1 MLCQRA
7 AWSNRN
13 TAGVRYRDCV
23 QPTYMRDA
31 LFVTLTKRWLLVMFW
46 LVFRIQYRGR
56 QHIPATGPALIV
68 CNHQSYLDPLL
79 VGAALPRSVRYMAMR
94 QLFATR
100 PIEILLR
107 FYGAFPVATRS
118 ADTGA
123 IKACL
128 QYLRANE
135 LVMIFPEGERSP
147 DGRLL
152 EFFHGFARIAQL
164 GEVPI
169 VPVTIDGAV
178 RVWPRSARWPR
189 PGKVQVTFHAP
200 LHPAS
205 FPFEPGLDAERIS
218 MQVRDVMETTLCS

>member
-1 MLCQRA
+1 
-7 AWSNRN
+7 
-13 TAGVRYRDCV
+13 
-23 QPTYMRDA
+23 MRDA
-31 LFVTLTKRWLLVMFW
+31 LFVTLTKRWLRALFW
-46 LVFRIQYRGR
+46 LAFRIEYHGR
-56 QHIPATGPALIV
+56 HHIPATGPALIV
-68 CNHQSYLDPLL
+68 SNHQSYLDPLF

-94 QLFATR
+94 QLFVKR

-107 FYGAFPVATRS
+107 FYGAFPVATRK

-128 QYLRANE
+128 HYLDANE
-135 LVMIFPEGERSP
+135 LVLIFPEGERSP

-164 GEVPI
+164 REVRI

-189 PGKVQVTFHAP
+189 PAKVQVTFHAP
-200 LHPAS
+200 LQPSAVAS
-205 FPFEPGLDAERIS
+205 DGAVDAERIS
-218 MQVRDVMETTLCS
+218 MHVRDVMETALEMPSALSPPTLRR

>member
-1 MLCQRA
+1 
-7 AWSNRN
+7 
-13 TAGVRYRDCV
+13 
-23 QPTYMRDA
+23 MRDA
-31 LFVTLTKRWLLVMFW
+31 LFVTLTKRWLLVMFS

-56 QHIPATGPALIV
+56 EHIPANRPALIV

-79 VGAALPRSVRYMAMR
+79 VGAALPRSVRYMAMK
-94 QLFATR
+94 QLFVKR

-128 QYLRANE
+128 HYLRANE
-135 LVMIFPEGERSP
+135 LVLIFPEGERSP

-152 EFFHGFARIAQL
+152 DFFHGFARIAQI

-178 RVWPRSARWPR
+178 RVWPRSSRWPR
-189 PGKVQVTFHAP
+189 PARVRVTFHEP
-200 LHPAS
+200 LQTTTSAS
-205 FPFEPGLDAERIS
+205 ESDAERIA
-218 MQVRDVMETTLCS
+218 MQVRDVMETTLYT